1 MKSRVERYKALHEK
15 MDHSIDEK
23 VETPELSQFA
33 NRLNE
38 IDDHFEPMDIQAKAA
53 PKRAKETELEIFDTF
68 ENEYLRDFLDEVKAY
83 NVEKGYRDASNT
95 HQNILKE
102 LNIIEHENDE
112 VLETLDKE
120 PVPIV
125 TQDETSFWE
134 NYLSNLDSEIEAELE
149 ELPIVE
155 APPVIDDVEET
166 YEEEILLVKDEKMT
180 QELIKLTEEIVENET
195 VVNDESVVLEDF
207 HIIQSEET
215 ETQEMPVQESLYTKT
230 EVRKFRVVNALVTIA
245 LMGALLAGAIA
256 IKYLILN

>member
-155 APPVIDDVEET
+155 AAPVIDDVEET
-166 YEEEILLVKDEKMT
+166 Y
-180 QELIKLTEEIVENET
+180 ELIKLTEEIVENET

-230 EVRKFRVVNALVTIA
+230 EVRKFRAVNALVTIA
-245 LMGALLAGAIA
+245 LMGALLAVAIA
-256 IKYLILN
+256 IKYLFLN